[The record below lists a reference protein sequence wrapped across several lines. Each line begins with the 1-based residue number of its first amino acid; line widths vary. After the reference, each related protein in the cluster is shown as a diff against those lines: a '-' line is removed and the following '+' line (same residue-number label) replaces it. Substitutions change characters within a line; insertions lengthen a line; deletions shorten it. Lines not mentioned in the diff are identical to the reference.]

1 MLLQIRFRLIAND
14 VQEIA
19 HGEVDVDEVQAEV
32 LGDLAIDDDVAT
44 NLVSTV
50 TAGGGRVEGDVRLRR
65 SRILGRKVR
74 LSC

>member
-50 TAGGGRVEGDVRLRR
+50 TAGGRVEGEVRLRR

>member
-1 MLLQIRFRLIAND
+1 VLLQIRFRLIAND

-50 TAGGGRVEGDVRLRR
+50 TAGG
-65 SRILGRKVR
+65 
-74 LSC
+74 